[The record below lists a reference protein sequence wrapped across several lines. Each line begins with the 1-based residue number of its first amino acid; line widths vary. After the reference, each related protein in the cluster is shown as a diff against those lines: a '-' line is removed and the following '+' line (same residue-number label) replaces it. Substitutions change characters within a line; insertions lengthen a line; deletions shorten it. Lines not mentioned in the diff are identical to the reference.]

1 MSDEGAGDRV
11 EAFLA
16 DILTAPGELATVLG
30 VQARAVVALPADALA
45 RPRWRLIGMGS
56 SRFAALDAA
65 ARLRAVGVD
74 AVAETASASGPS
86 PASTDTLAIVISS
99 SGRTPEVLAA
109 ADRHR
114 GTSFV
119 IALTGRA
126 DSPLVGLADA
136 VVPLVGERAETAGIA
151 SLSYRATVA
160 GLGMLADA
168 AAGRVPGAGLAAA
181 VPALERLIDGRHA
194 WLSRAAGVLDT
205 GREIHVLG
213 DGARIGAAEQAA
225 LMLREAPRI
234 SAHAFDTGDWLHVG
248 LYTLFPGDPVL
259 MFAGSPADGEAVETI
274 RARGGVV
281 VSLGGEPRDT
291 DVRVPIPDAALED
304 PAIRALVEPAVSE
317 LLAAELWRRCDAAG
331 M

>member
-1 MSDEGAGDRV
+1 MSDPGSGERV

-16 DILTAPGELATVLG
+16 DILAAPWELAAVLG
-30 VQARAVVALPADALA
+30 VQARAVAALRADVLA

-56 SRFAALDAA
+56 SRFAALDAV
-65 ARLRAVGVD
+65 ARLRAAGVE
-74 AVAETASASGPS
+74 AVAETASASELS
-86 PASTDTLAIVISS
+86 PASTDTLTIVISS
-99 SGRTPEVLAA
+99 SGRTPEALAA
-109 ADRHR
+109 AERHR

-126 DSPLVGLADA
+126 DSPLAGLADA

-160 GLGMLADA
+160 GLCLLVDA
-168 AAGRVPGAGLAAA
+168 ASGHVPGAGLAAA
-181 VPALERLIDGRHA
+181 VPALETVIDGRHA
-194 WLSRAAGVLDT
+194 WLSRAADALDT
-205 GREIHVLG
+205 GREIHVLA
-213 DGARIGAAEQAA
+213 DGARIGLAEQAA

-259 MFAGSPADGEAVETI
+259 LFTGSSADGEAVETI
-274 RARGGVV
+274 RARGAVV
-281 VSLGGEPRDT
+281 VSVGGEPRDT

-304 PAIRALVEPAVSE
+304 PAIGALVEPAVSE
-317 LLAAELWRRCDAAG
+317 LLAGSCGVAARRRRS
-331 M
+331 